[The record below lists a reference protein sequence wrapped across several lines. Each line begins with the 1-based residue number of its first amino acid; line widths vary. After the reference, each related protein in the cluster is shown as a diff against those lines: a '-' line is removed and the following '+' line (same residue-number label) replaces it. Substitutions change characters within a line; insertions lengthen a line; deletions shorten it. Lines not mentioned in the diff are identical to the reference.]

1 MQYTE
6 NYQYRKPV
14 IGVDIAD
21 IKDMNFNSDR
31 TDALI
36 HNTQISLAPAYDLNE
51 TYNTG
56 DVVMYETLMY
66 KCKEDNVT
74 GVWVPE
80 KWERTTAGE
89 EGAGG
94 GGTSVV
100 PNPSGTPTDTLE
112 TIEIEGTVY
121 DIAGSGGGGG
131 GSAPHKLYTKLYNG
145 NITSTGD
152 ITLLDSIENYDFI
165 LIEIAYLNGEGN
177 PVCGSTI
184 ADVAYLKT
192 TYNNTTSVWI
202 DGGNNDRSA
211 KVAFSDA
218 TTMKVNKAST
228 SDAIIGVYGLK
239 LEVGDLG
246 KGAHIDLLWDYIND
260 NSGNIYWSGSALTL
274 NGDIRNYDE
283 VVVEIVSAQGDV
295 SDQWKSS
302 YQWRLLV
309 DPLINSFE
317 PGTFTMCSYDQ
328 RSAKFQFTNT
338 TLQKLLGNGAENGVI
353 RVYGVTYGGESK
365 ASEIIPI
372 SAGDGT
378 TSRTFT
384 FDKTPKFIKIYWE
397 DTALDGGWTLD
408 AEIAWGQPYANYKA
422 HSRATSITGLTGGLA
437 QLTYGSDGKSVTV
450 IGGNAFGAWN
460 TANGSGLMFVDY
472 GGVTRTGGSGEASE
486 YIPYSNKNNIVCEAT
501 LDNFD
506 ASSLEWG
513 DGESPI
519 ILSQIVSMYNNEA
532 VSIPVKTSGVIAYSD
547 VGGNKQP
554 YTAYMVCKAQT
565 SGTYTRL
572 LSALE
577 SHSQNMGAM
586 VFGTDNINLGSWNNL
601 VSTGLSATSDYIVC
615 AIQYTGYG
623 LGYCKVNNIDL
634 SPFPLVGSNRHITIG
649 RTDIGSGGDQEPCDI
664 LVKYF
669 GVVEGTDTRKAINE
683 NVAYLMDKFG
693 IN

>member
-6 NYQYRKPV
+6 NYQFRKPV
-14 IGVDIAD
+14 IGVDDAD
-21 IKDMNFNSDR
+21 VKDINFNSDR
-31 TDALI
+31 ADTLI

-66 KCKEDNVT
+66 KCKEDGVT

-100 PNPSGTPTDTLE
+100 PNPQGEPTDTLE
-112 TIEIEGTVY
+112 TIEIDGTIFN
-121 DIAGSGGGGG
+121 IAGSGSGG
-131 GSAPHKLYTKLYNG
+131 
-145 NITSTGD
+145 
-152 ITLLDSIENYDFI
+152 
-165 LIEIAYLNGEGN
+165 
-177 PVCGSTI
+177 
-184 ADVAYLKT
+184 
-192 TYNNTTSVWI
+192 
-202 DGGNNDRSA
+202 DGG
-211 KVAFSDA
+211 
-218 TTMKVNKAST
+218 
-228 SDAIIGVYGLK
+228 
-239 LEVGDLG
+239 
-246 KGAHIDLLWDYIND
+246 KGTRIDLLWDYTND
-260 NSGNIYWSGSALTL
+260 NGGNIYWSGSARTL

-283 VVVEIVSAQGDV
+283 IVVEIVSAQGDV

-317 PGTFTMCSYDQ
+317 PGTFTICSYDQ

-338 TLQKLLGNGAENGVI
+338 TLQKLLGNGTENGVI

-384 FDKTPKFIKIYWE
+384 FDKTPKAVQFYWDDAVLE
-397 DTALDGGWTLD
+397 GTGW
-408 AEIAWGQPYANYKA
+408 IGNGFFVWGQEYITFPT
-422 HSRATSITGLTGGLA
+422 HTRAS
-437 QLTYGSDGKSVTV
+437 SVTGMM
-450 IGGNAFGAWN
+450 GGCAVLSYGADGRSVTINAANAFQSLN
-460 TANGSGLMFVDY
+460 TPNGSGLMFVDY
-472 GGVTRTGGSGEASE
+472 GGSGEASEYSE

-519 ILSQIVSMYNNEA
+519 ILSRTVSMYNNEA
-532 VSIPVKTSGVIAYSD
+532 VSIPVNTSGVIAYSD

-565 SGTYTRL
+565 PGNYTRL

-577 SHSQNMGAM
+577 SHTTNMGAM
-586 VFGTDNINLGSWNNL
+586 IFGTNNINMGSWNN
-601 VSTGLSATSDYIVC
+601 STPTGLSATSDYIVC

-634 SPFPLVGSNRHITIG
+634 SPFSLVGSNRYITIG
-649 RTDIGSGGDQEPCDI
+649 RTDGGSGGDQEPCDI

-683 NVAYLMDKFG
+683 NVAYLMNKFG

>member
-6 NYQYRKPV
+6 NYQFRKPV
-14 IGVDIAD
+14 IGVDDAD
-21 IKDMNFNSDR
+21 VKDINFNSDR
-31 TDALI
+31 ADTLI

-74 GVWVPE
+74 GAWVPE

-89 EGAGG
+89 EGSGG
-94 GGTSVV
+94 GGGSSVV
-100 PNPSGTPTDTLE
+100 PNPQGEPTDTLR
-112 TIEIEGTVY
+112 TIGIDGTVF
-121 DIAGSGGGGG
+121 DIAGSGGGG
-131 GSAPHKLYTKLYNG
+131 SARKLYKKLYNG

-152 ITLLDSIENYDFI
+152 LTLLDSIENYDFI
-165 LIEIAYLNGEGN
+165 MIEIAYLEGEGN

-184 ADVAYLKT
+184 ADVAYLKS
-192 TYNNTTSVWI
+192 TYNNNTSIWI

-211 KVAFSDA
+211 KVAFSDG
-218 TTMKVNKAST
+218 TTMKVQKAST
-228 SDAIIGVYGLK
+228 YDAIIGVYGL
-239 LEVGDLG
+239 D
-246 KGAHIDLLWDYIND
+246 
-260 NSGNIYWSGSALTL
+260 L
-274 NGDIRNYDE
+274 NGG
-283 VVVEIVSAQGDV
+283 AGD
-295 SDQWKSS
+295 
-302 YQWRLLV
+302 
-309 DPLINSFE
+309 
-317 PGTFTMCSYDQ
+317 
-328 RSAKFQFTNT
+328 
-338 TLQKLLGNGAENGVI
+338 
-353 RVYGVTYGGESK
+353 
-365 ASEIIPI
+365 ASEIISI

-384 FDKTPKFIKIYWE
+384 FDKTPKSIQFYWE
-397 DTALDGGWTLD
+397 DPVLEGTGW
-408 AEIAWGQPYANYKA
+408 IGNGSFVWGQEYITFPA
-422 HSRATSITGLTGGLA
+422 HTRASSVTGMMGGCAVLS
-437 QLTYGSDGKSVTV
+437 YGADGKSVT
-450 IGGNAFGAWN
+450 INGANAFQSLN
-460 TANGSGLMFVDY
+460 TPNGSGLMFVEY
-472 GGVTRTGGSGEASE
+472 GGAGGSEGETSE

-519 ILSQIVSMYNNEA
+519 ILSQTVSMYNDEA
-532 VSIPVKTSGVIAYSD
+532 VSIPVNTGGVMAYSD

-565 SGTYTRL
+565 SGAYTRI

-577 SHSQNMGAM
+577 SHSTNMGAM
-586 VFGTDNINLGSWNNL
+586 VFGTSNINIGSWNN
-601 VSTGLSATSDYIVC
+601 STPTGLSATSDYIVC

-634 SPFPLVGSNRHITIG
+634 SPFPLVGSNRYITIG
-649 RTDIGSGGDQEPCDI
+649 RTDTGSGGDQEPCDI

-669 GVVEGTDTRKAINE
+669 GVVEGMDTRKAINE
-683 NVAYLMDKFG
+683 NVAHLMDKFG